1 LKVLVTGHD
10 GYIGTVLVPVL
21 RQAGHEVVGLD
32 SYLFA
37 SCVFGPDTVD
47 PPAVRLDVRDVGAGD
62 LAGFDAVI
70 HLAGISNDPLGD
82 LSPAVTLDINHHA
95 TVRLAE
101 AAKAAGVP
109 RFLLSS
115 SCSLYGVQGDDP
127 IDEGGG
133 LNPLTPYGVSKA
145 RAEEGIARLAGDDF
159 SPTYLRIATAYGVS
173 PRLRGDLVVNN
184 LTGYAVTTGQ
194 VLLKSDGSSWR
205 PLIHVE
211 DIAMAFLVLMEAD
224 RSLIH
229 DQAFNVGATD
239 ENYRIASVAS
249 MVEEVV
255 DGSVVTLSDDAFGDP
270 RSHRVDCTKLETTF
284 PAARPR
290 WTVRKGIE
298 QLAEAY
304 LSNGVTLEQLEG
316 SRYQRIRH
324 VVGMIDQG
332 MLGPDLRRLSG
343 RPPSGT

>member
-1 LKVLVTGHD
+1 
-10 GYIGTVLVPVL
+10 
-21 RQAGHEVVGLD
+21 
-32 SYLFA
+32 
-37 SCVFGPDTVD
+37 
-47 PPAVRLDVRDVGAGD
+47 
-62 LAGFDAVI
+62 
-70 HLAGISNDPLGD
+70 
-82 LSPAVTLDINHHA
+82 
-95 TVRLAE
+95 
-101 AAKAAGVP
+101 
-109 RFLLSS
+109 
-115 SCSLYGVQGDDP
+115 
-127 IDEGGG
+127 